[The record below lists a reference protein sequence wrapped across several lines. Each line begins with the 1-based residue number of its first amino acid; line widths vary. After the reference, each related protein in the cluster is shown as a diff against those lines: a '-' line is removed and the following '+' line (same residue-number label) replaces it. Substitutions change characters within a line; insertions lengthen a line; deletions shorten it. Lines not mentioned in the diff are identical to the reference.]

1 MQSHSGYVL
10 ESLMLSGTICT
21 LNQTKQR
28 LMVSVWSSRDQLESS
43 HTSFV
48 ISFFICII
56 TSLIRLH
63 AEPWLIVNK
72 TSLDCIVYKYSM
84 SISQDAI
91 PGAKQ
96 FYLSPWIKGPGL
108 FCHTDNQFNTYKGGS
123 QTPSGQ
129 FPCTLMLLLCSAL
142 WWLCWALL
150 SRYIRLF
157 MKTKVL
163 RLCLHDPQPVAW
175 QLELS
180 LLLCI
185 LKTLNRYLF
194 NN

>member
-1 MQSHSGYVL
+1 MKQLFKKPFSYLQQQYQHFTWIHKDFCFSEVYPFSKFLERESMQPYSGYVL

-63 AEPWLIVNK
+63 AELWLIVNK
-72 TSLDCIVYKYSM
+72 TSLDCTVYKYSM
-84 SISQDAI
+84 SILQDAI

-96 FYLSPWIKGPGL
+96 LYLGPWIRGPGL
-108 FCHTDNQFNTYKGGS
+108 FCYTDN
-123 QTPSGQ
+123 
-129 FPCTLMLLLCSAL
+129 
-142 WWLCWALL
+142 
-150 SRYIRLF
+150 
-157 MKTKVL
+157 
-163 RLCLHDPQPVAW
+163 
-175 QLELS
+175 
-180 LLLCI
+180 
-185 LKTLNRYLF
+185 
-194 NN
+194 